1 MGSGGARPDE
11 VVPRPSGALRTRARG
26 LAVHDDEPAE
36 LPLDP
41 ADADRADAARADA
54 QGEGLDV
61 HPLDAPHRAV
71 AGAASPSSLP
81 DPAGVETGRVETA
94 RVEPAAVRAAQD
106 AVADVFGNIA
116 EFWGFTRTQGRIFGL
131 VFLSPTPVD
140 QATIRSRLDISAG
153 SASMTLASLVE
164 WGVLHRDGR
173 SYVAETN
180 FWKLITTVMRSRE
193 RREVEDAIA
202 RVRAAHDLLA
212 DVTDDD
218 GSIAFLR
225 ARLAHLLEFFQTG
238 HALLQALVE
247 RGPIHGIL
255 NALAR
260 RASRLQA
267 GRERREKSRKR
278 DIHDAIRP

>member
-1 MGSGGARPDE
+1 MTASFRATVPPVPERAAR
-11 VVPRPSGALRTRARG
+11 R
-26 LAVHDDEPAE
+26 
-36 LPLDP
+36 
-41 ADADRADAARADA
+41 DAAAEREPDDDRDA
-54 QGEGLDV
+54 EVD
-61 HPLDAPHRAV
+61 
-71 AGAASPSSLP
+71 GAEPTP
-81 DPAGVETGRVETA
+81 PI
-94 RVEPAAVRAAQD
+94 PAAVRAAQD

-131 VFLSPTPVD
+131 VFLSPEPVD
-140 QATIRSRLDISAG
+140 QATVRARLDISAG

-212 DVTDDD
+212 DVPDDD

-238 HALLQALVE
+238 HALLQALLE

-278 DIHDAIRP
+278 DLHDAIRP